1 MKPNE
6 SLLVIMDDIFRYPV
20 VEPVKS
26 TSINH
31 VLPVLD
37 RMLSMFGV
45 PEIVKSDNGP
55 AFQSADFKKFALH
68 FGFSHRKIKPYRP
81 RENGGCERFVR
92 TLSKTIKSYY

>member
-1 MKPNE
+1 M
-6 SLLVIMDDIFRYPV
+6 SRYPV

-37 RMLSMFGV
+37 RIFLMFGV

-55 AFQSADFKKFALH
+55 PIS
-68 FGFSHRKIKPYRP
+68 
-81 RENGGCERFVR
+81 EC
-92 TLSKTIKSYY
+92 